1 MRTSGHRRD
10 KPEAL
15 RGQHKH
21 EFEGGVMTQNTKLAY
36 YQFLHSNGLISAQ
49 DVRIE
54 TSFMTSPK
62 AGGMARVVLRFAPLG
77 NQILCKPSFS
87 LLLDEFAAPGISEKK
102 WDALAKKVERMPG
115 YIPMRWGEPDL
126 SRDRRFAPHREMA
139 KQLLAGNV
147 EIFIRPGLDNA
158 DIDIGFDPEADKLL
172 RDLLG
177 KSAAPGPASAEE
189 IRKWAEM
196 RVEDAARPY
205 LSTPLMGPDGQLD
218 ARGPDGGA
226 ALTDCVKNGSVEVL
240 ERLIAAGADVN
251 YIHSEGGRP
260 KTLPLHEA
268 IMGKR
273 VDMVRCLL
281 AHHAD
286 PMLHAGNLRSPMALA
301 ENEAEFQFDGEN
313 ADLNEIVSLIRE
325 RCADPESLEVL
336 SP

>member
-1 MRTSGHRRD
+1 MTDASENRD
-10 KPEAL
+10 
-15 RGQHKH
+15 
-21 EFEGGVMTQNTKLAY
+21 V
-36 YQFLHSNGLISAQ
+36 S
-49 DVRIE
+49 
-54 TSFMTSPK
+54 
-62 AGGMARVVLRFAPLG
+62 RV
-77 NQILCKPSFS
+77 SS
-87 LLLDEFAAPGISEKK
+87 
-102 WDALAKKVERMPG
+102 
-115 YIPMRWGEPDL
+115 
-126 SRDRRFAPHREMA
+126 EMA
-139 KQLLAGNV
+139 KLLLAGNV

-158 DIDIGFDPEADKLL
+158 GIDIGFDPEADKLL

-226 ALTDCVKNGSVEVL
+226 ALADCAKNGSVEVL

-273 VDMVRCLL
+273 VDMVRSLL
-281 AHHAD
+281 AHHAN

-313 ADLNEIVSLIRE
+313 ADLNEIVSLLRE
-325 RCADPESLEVL
+325 RCAEPESQETL